1 MDASLER
8 RTQMKAIYK
17 RELKS
22 YFCSFTGWL
31 FVAVNLFVMGL
42 YFIVYNMLIGYPTI
56 SYVLQSIAFTFIV
69 TIPVLTMRVLSEER
83 KNKTDQLILTAPVSV
98 GKIVLGKYLALV
110 TVLVLPT
117 AFMGVLPLFL
127 MQGGAFQMSVS
138 YSSLLGFFLYG
149 SLALAVGLFLSSLT
163 ESVVI
168 AAVLSFGVLFVG
180 YIMPGI
186 SNLLT
191 STGTSTV
198 TMVIARILS
207 CFDMVGRFD
216 TLSSGYLELEA
227 VAYYLT
233 AIILALFCTA
243 QVIQKR
249 RYSVSGGGIKLG
261 AYSVSGILAAIAL
274 AVAVNLGLNYVP
286 EQYSSF
292 DLTENRL
299 YALTEETKTFLAGLS
314 EDVTIYVLAEEGAGD
329 TDLEK
334 TLERMKDQS
343 GHVKIAYVSPSK
355 NPNFYQ
361 NYTQEP
367 PVSNSLIVE
376 GEKRSRV
383 VSYEDIY
390 TYEMDYAS
398 YSYQTTGYDGEG
410 QVVSAIAYVT
420 TEDMPVFY
428 TVGGHGEL
436 ELEDKF
442 VNAIEKENVSC
453 EQLML
458 YSVDEIPEDAQG
470 IILNAPTSDYS
481 KDDAG
486 KVIDYLNKGG
496 SALIVSTMTEGE
508 MTNFESIL
516 DFYGISEVEGTIVEQ
531 DRGFYYQNPYY
542 LFPNIESSEV
552 TESLSGSLVFAPF
565 SKGLSYDDLQEDA
578 VYTAILT
585 TSSSAFSKTDVT
597 NGDDYSKGA
606 NDIDGPFAVSV
617 EVEKSTEDGT
627 FSRAFVVGGESLFT
641 SLADE
646 MAPGNNVKLFANM
659 ISSLAGHESSVTV
672 PVKSL
677 SMQNLTFRAQTAY
690 IAAVICVIIIP
701 LAVLITGLVIWLRRR
716 RR

>member
-1 MDASLER
+1 
-8 RTQMKAIYK
+8 MKAIYK
-17 RELKS
+17 RELRS

-69 TIPVLTMRVLSEER
+69 TIPILTMRVLSEER

-98 GKIVLGKYLALV
+98 GKIVFGKYLALV
-110 TVLVLPT
+110 TVLALPT
-117 AFMGVLPLFL
+117 AFMGVLPFFL
-127 MQGGAFQMSVS
+127 IQGGEFQISVS
-138 YSSLLGFFLYG
+138 YSSLLGFYLYG
-149 SLALAVGLFLSSLT
+149 GLALAVGLFLSSLT

-168 AAVLSFGVLFVG
+168 AAVLSFGALFLG

-191 STGTSTV
+191 STGTSAV
-198 TMVIARILS
+198 TTAIARILS

-227 VAYYLT
+227 VVYYLS
-233 AIILALFCTA
+233 AIALALFCTT

-249 RYSVSGGGIKLG
+249 RYSVSGGGIRLG
-261 AYSVSGILAAIAL
+261 AYSVSGIAAAVAL
-274 AVAVNLGLNYVP
+274 VVAVNLGLNYLP

-292 DLTENRL
+292 DLTQNRL
-299 YALTEETKTFLAGLS
+299 YALTEETKTFLTGLS
-314 EDVTIYVLAEEGAGD
+314 EDVTVYVLAEEGAGD
-329 TDLEK
+329 GELER

-343 GHVKIAYVSPSK
+343 GHVKVTYVSPAK

-383 VSYEDIY
+383 VSYVDIY

-410 QVVSAIAYVT
+410 QIVSAIAYVT

-436 ELEDKF
+436 ELEEKF

-470 IILNAPTSDYS
+470 VILNAPTGDYS
-481 KDDAG
+481 KDDAE
-486 KVIDYLNKGG
+486 KVIAYLEKGG
-496 SALIVSTMTEGE
+496 SALIVSTMTEEE
-508 MTNFESIL
+508 MTNFKSIL
-516 DFYGISEVEGTIVEQ
+516 DFYGIAEVEGTIVEQ

-542 LFPNIESSEV
+542 LFPNIEACEV
-552 TESLSGSLVFAPF
+552 TEALTDSLVFAPF
-565 SKGLSYDDLQEDA
+565 SRGLSYDDLQEDA
-578 VYTAILT
+578 LYTPLLT
-585 TSSSAFSKTDVT
+585 TSGSAFSKTDITDT
-597 NGDDYSKGA
+597 NDYSKGA

-617 EVEKSTEDGT
+617 EVEKSTADG
-627 FSRAFVVGGESLFT
+627 SISHAFVVGGESLFT
-641 SLADE
+641 GLADD
-646 MAPGNNVKLFANM
+646 MAPGNNVKLFASM
-659 ISSLAGHESSVTV
+659 ISNLAGHESSVTV

-690 IAAVICVIIIP
+690 IAAVLCVIVIP
-701 LAVLITGLVIWLRRR
+701 VATLIAGLVIWLRRR

>member
-1 MDASLER
+1 
-8 RTQMKAIYK
+8 MKAIYK
-17 RELKS
+17 RELRA
-22 YFCSFTGWL
+22 YFCSFTGWI

-69 TIPVLTMRVLSEER
+69 TIPILTMRVLSEER

-98 GKIVLGKYLALV
+98 GKIVAGKYLALM
-110 TVLVLPT
+110 TVLALPT
-117 AFMGVLPLFL
+117 AFMGVLPVFL
-127 MQGGAFQMSVS
+127 MQGGEFQMSVS

-149 SLALAVGLFLSSLT
+149 GLALAVGLFLSSLT

-168 AAVLSFGVLFVG
+168 AAVLSFGVLFLG

-191 STGTSTV
+191 STGTSAV
-198 TMVIARILS
+198 TTAIARVLS

-227 VAYYLT
+227 VVYYLT

-249 RYSVSGGGIKLG
+249 RYSVVSGGGIRLG
-261 AYSVSGILAAIAL
+261 AYSVSGIAA
-274 AVAVNLGLNYVP
+274 AVAVTVVVNLGLNYVP

-292 DLTENRL
+292 DLTQNSL
-299 YALTEETKTFLAGLS
+299 YTLTEETKTFLAGLS
-314 EDVTIYVLAEEGAGD
+314 EDVAVYVLAEEGAGD
-329 TDLEK
+329 ADLEK
-334 TLERMKDQS
+334 TLERMNDQS
-343 GHVKIAYVSPSK
+343 GHVKVTYVSPAK

-398 YSYQTTGYDGEG
+398 YSYQTTGYDAEG
-410 QVVSAIAYVT
+410 QIVSALAYVT

-442 VNAIEKENVSC
+442 VNAMEKENVSC

-458 YSVDEIPEDAQG
+458 YSVDEIPENTQG
-470 IILNAPTSDYS
+470 LILNAPTGDYS
-481 KDDAG
+481 KDDAE
-486 KVIDYLNKGG
+486 KVIDYLEKGG
-496 SALIVSTMTEGE
+496 NALIVSTMTEDE
-508 MTNFESIL
+508 MTNFKSIL
-516 DFYGISEVEGTIVEQ
+516 AFYGISEVEGTIVEQ

-542 LFPNIESSEV
+542 LFPNIESCEA
-552 TESLSGSLVFAPF
+552 TESLTESLVFAPF
-565 SKGLSYDDLQEDA
+565 SRGLSYDDLQEDA
-578 VYTAILT
+578 IYTPLLT
-585 TSSSAFSKTDVT
+585 TSGSAFSKTDIT
-597 NGDDYSKGA
+597 DTSDYSKGE
-606 NDIDGPFAVSV
+606 NDLDGPFAVSV
-617 EVEKSTEDGT
+617 EVEKSTEDG
-627 FSRAFVVGGESLFT
+627 SISHAFVVGGESLFT
-641 SLADE
+641 GLADE
-646 MAPGNNVKLFANM
+646 MAPGNNVKLFASM
-659 ISSLAGHESSVTV
+659 ISNLADHDFSVTV

-677 SMQNLTFRAQTAY
+677 SMQNLTFKAQTAY
-690 IAAVICVIIIP
+690 LAAVLCVIVIP
-701 LAVLITGLVIWLRRR
+701 LTALTAGLVIWLGRRR
-716 RR
+716 R